1 MQTLLYDG
9 SFAGLL
15 SAVFAIY
22 EFRFPDPV
30 LTPAYRAAPALF
42 GETRSVVTDDQKAER
57 VWRGLQQKISLA
69 ATKQLYRAFLS
80 EEKVM
85 EAFVL
90 DYIRYAFDQKSR
102 IEHNYTHPAVR
113 YVVDTAKRVYREKH
127 RMEALVRFQQ
137 TKDNL
142 YFAVV
147 SPDFN
152 VLPLIRKHFETRY
165 ADQRWVIY
173 DTHRK
178 YGLFYDLNT
187 TETVEIDF
195 SEQVAGATSL
205 AAVLD
210 ETEELYQQLWQVYFA
225 SVNIKARRNMKLHIK
240 QVPSR
245 YWKYLPEKQAYRI

>member
-15 SAVFAIY
+15 SAVFEIY
-22 EFRFPDPV
+22 EFRFIDPV
-30 LTPAYRAAPALF
+30 LTPSYRAAPALF
-42 GETRSVVTDDQKAER
+42 GETRSVETDSAKADR
-57 VWRGLQQKISLA
+57 VWRGLQQRISLA
-69 ATKQLYRAFLS
+69 ATKQVYRAFLS

-85 EAFVL
+85 ESLVV
-90 DYIRYAFDQKSR
+90 DYIRYAFDHKGR
-102 IEHNYTHPAVR
+102 IEYNYTHPAVS
-113 YVVDTAKRVYREKH
+113 YVVDTAKKVYREKH

-178 YGLFYDLNT
+178 YGLFYDGQVT
-187 TETVEIDF
+187 ATVEIAF
-195 SEQVAGATSL
+195 SEETGGATAL

-210 ETEELYQQLWQVYFA
+210 EKEELYQHLWQLYFEH
-225 SVNIKARRNMKLHIK
+225 VNIKARRNMKLHIK

-245 YWKYLPEKQAYRI
+245 YWKFLPEKQPSTK